1 MASREKYTPRR
12 NNFTETY
19 PFETAQEAWFWFIAA
34 MEAKVDGARF
44 SAGAGLL
51 PRPCEPI
58 DILKVVD
65 GLYRNRRL
73 LRAHLLVLRFYGR
86 RRLPPDEHRI
96 TERRAFG
103 LWTEAL
109 ERIGEIL
116 ESKKIIRPVF
126 SQLFQWHKE
135 ALEFPVAAE

>member
-1 MASREKYTPRR
+1 MASREHYSPKRQG
-12 NNFTETY
+12 FTESF
-19 PFETAQEAWFWFIAA
+19 PFENAEEAWFWFIAA
-34 MEAKVDGARF
+34 QEAKIDGARF

-65 GLYRNRRL
+65 GLYRHRRL
-73 LRAHLLVLRFYGR
+73 HREHLLVLRFYGR
-86 RRLPPDEHRI
+86 RRLPPDQHRVK
-96 TERRAFG
+96 EMRAYD

-116 ESKKIIRPVF
+116 ERKKIIRPVF
-126 SQLFQWHKE
+126 SQLFKWHKE
-135 ALEFPVAAE
+135 ALDYSVAAE